1 MSFICRIRA
10 LKVKTNDAFKGIFS
24 YAHLAQNCSGY
35 LEVSMSS
42 IFFLPWVRTINPQE
56 FGRIH
61 FLPYGRGS
69 EPGNLGEITQATL
82 DKIIGNYADHANY
95 PASDLGVSVKQ
106 ATIVHWID
114 DDANL
119 NITEEEISRRM
130 LFAEWLTMSALS
142 ARRFGSHSHYCNS
155 DGVTLIGQSF
165 EPENAGAVLF
175 STRRRD
181 GNSNIMLSADRT
193 RPYFLRP
200 IHVASSLVVEFD
212 FQLLAAL
219 TQIKDLDLKNRI
231 FDSVELFNQANTDA
245 SEVSQAAEMVMM
257 RAAFETLLDASHKT
271 ADLVKEFTNHFS
283 ADLSLPVWHGGTFD
297 ENTWRTRWTNGS
309 SIKRPLDAW
318 VNDFCNARND
328 SAHGSSSASKYP
340 PSVWSIHNHLMFTSW
355 LFPLMVKGVLA
366 KHGEYVLS
374 DADRD
379 CRADFEKFFSEDIS
393 ARTTETPQESF
404 WMKILSEIEAPEFCR
419 VLSKLDGS

>member
-1 MSFICRIRA
+1 
-10 LKVKTNDAFKGIFS
+10 
-24 YAHLAQNCSGY
+24 
-35 LEVSMSS
+35 MSS

-61 FLPYGRGS
+61 FLPYVRGS
-69 EPGNLGEITQATL
+69 KPGNLGKITQTTL

-95 PASDLGVSVKQ
+95 PASDLGASVKQ

-114 DDANL
+114 DDENF

-130 LFAEWLTMSALS
+130 QFAEWLTMSALS
-142 ARRFGSHSHYCNS
+142 ARRFGSHFRYCNS
-155 DGVTLIGQSF
+155 DGVTLIGQRF
-165 EPENAGAVLF
+165 EPETAGAVSF
-175 STRRRD
+175 RTRRRD
-181 GNSNIMLSADRT
+181 GNSNIMLSADRG

-200 IHVASSLVVEFD
+200 IHVASNLVVEFD

-219 TQIKDLDLKNRI
+219 DQIQDLDVKNRI

-271 ADLVKEFTNHFS
+271 ADLVEKFAIHFS
-283 ADLSLPVWHGGTFD
+283 ATFSSPVWQIGNFD
-297 ENTWRTRWTNGS
+297 ESKWLTRWPDKNERP
-309 SIKRPLDAW
+309 IKRPLDAW

-328 SAHGSSSASKYP
+328 SAHGGSSASTHP
-340 PSVWSIHNHLMFTSW
+340 PSVWSIHNHLMFSSW
-355 LFPLMVKGVLA
+355 LFPLMIKGVLA
-366 KHGEYVLS
+366 EHQEYVLS
-374 DADRD
+374 DADKD

-393 ARTTETPQESF
+393 ALESDAPQQSF

-419 VLSKLDGS
+419 VLSRLDRD

>member
-1 MSFICRIRA
+1 MP
-10 LKVKTNDAFKGIFS
+10 
-24 YAHLAQNCSGY
+24 
-35 LEVSMSS
+35 S
-42 IFFLPWVRTINPQE
+42 IFFLPWVKTNNTQE
-56 FGRIH
+56 FDRIH
-61 FLPYGRGS
+61 FLPYVRGS
-69 EPGNLGEITQATL
+69 KPGNLGNISQATL

-95 PASDLGVSVKQ
+95 PASDLGASVKQ
-106 ATIVHWID
+106 ATIVHWVD
-114 DDANL
+114 DDENL

-130 LFAEWLTMSALS
+130 QFAEWLTMSALS

-165 EPENAGAVLF
+165 EPEKAGAVYF

-181 GNSNIMLSADRT
+181 GNSNIMLSADRG

-200 IHVASSLVVEFD
+200 IHVASNLVVEFD
-212 FQLLAAL
+212 LKLLDAL

-257 RAAFETLLDASHKT
+257 RAAFETLLDASHIT
-271 ADLVKEFTNHFS
+271 TDLVKKFAMHFNNALNS
-283 ADLSLPVWHGGTFD
+283 PVWHSGNFD
-297 ENTWRTRWTNGS
+297 EKKWLTRWPDKNKS
-309 SIKRPLDAW
+309 PIKRPTDAW

-328 SAHGSSSASKYP
+328 SAHGSSSASTHP
-340 PSVWSIHNHLMFTSW
+340 PSVWSIQNHLMFTSW
-355 LFPLMVKGVLA
+355 LFPLVVKGVLA
-366 KHGEYVLS
+366 EHGEYVLS
-374 DADRD
+374 PADED
-379 CRADFEKFFSEDIS
+379 CRADFEKFFAEDIS

-419 VLSKLDGS
+419 ALSQLDGS